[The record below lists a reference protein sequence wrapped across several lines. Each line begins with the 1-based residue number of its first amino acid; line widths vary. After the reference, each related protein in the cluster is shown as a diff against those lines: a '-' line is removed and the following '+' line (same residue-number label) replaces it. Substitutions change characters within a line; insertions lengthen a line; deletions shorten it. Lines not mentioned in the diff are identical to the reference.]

1 MIDHLHF
8 YSATLLIVLE
18 VIREGH
24 KLLPLELHRHHHH
37 GQDWVGVGVVTL
49 LVYTGHCTCKQYTT
63 CSHWSCFSC
72 WRLTTSCTPP
82 PLHPPPLL
90 LLPPPPSDYT
100 TAIHQESSNGQYECL
115 LLISRT
121 RKCDM
126 PQTDCQILVTSPV
139 LSSAWLPLSTVP
151 WKEFQ
156 SICQFVK
163 GKKPSRC
170 KVIQFSRSQKINRFI

>member
-126 PQTDCQILVTSPV
+126 PHTGHQILVTSPASEQCLAPTV
-139 LSSAWLPLSTVP
+139 HCPLKGISVNL
-151 WKEFQ
+151 
-156 SICQFVK
+156 SICQK
-163 GKKPSRC
+163 KKPSRC